1 MNAQH
6 GFVNSSPESCKQALR
21 MNLARVYHI
30 FACMC
35 FRSVSQHLFDQ
46 GTNDHHAWLF
56 KCEPSTERHMN
67 THLTQ
72 LTGGLMQA
80 GCNHMLCQSEIHTQH
95 TAQRS
100 NNICDG
106 ISAVLCTCAFY
117 WRLHDV
123 SFGRYTPRP
132 VSRCKDACMLC
143 TLVHGCSLASQ
154 VVRGV
159 RVRHASQVW
168 ARWLAPHS
176 ESLFRAK
183 PPSLLLT
190 AFRRLFLKVVC

>member
-1 MNAQH
+1 MKAQH

-21 MNLARVYHI
+21 MNLARIYHI

-46 GTNDHHAWLF
+46 GTNDHHAWLLT
-56 KCEPSTERHMN
+56 CEPSAERHMN

-72 LTGGLMQA
+72 LAGGLIQA

-95 TAQRS
+95 AAQRS

-106 ISAVLCTCAFY
+106 ISVVLCMCAFY

-123 SFGRYTPRP
+123 SFWSIHTSPCKPLQRCMYVVYTRPLLFSCKPNGARRACSPR
-132 VSRCKDACMLC
+132 
-143 TLVHGCSLASQ
+143 LASLGEMA
-154 VVRGV
+154 RTAFGV
-159 RVRHASQVW
+159 IVSSA
-168 ARWLAPHS
+168 A
-176 ESLFRAK
+176 
-183 PPSLLLT
+183 PSLLLT
-190 AFRRLFLKVVC
+190 AFRCLFLQIVC